1 MILNVAGLVLTRQE
15 VWPQELSHN
24 GGSLQ
29 DAPALRS
36 PGVNPLVR
44 QFYWHTGTSV
54 ENNM

>member
-1 MILNVAGLVLTRQE
+1 MILNVAGLVFTRQE

-29 DAPALRS
+29 DAPALQQ
-36 PGVNPLVR
+36 GVNPLVR
-44 QFYWHTGTSV
+44 QFDWHTGTSV

>member
-29 DAPALRS
+29 DAPALRRCFHIAAS
-36 PGVNPLVR
+36 SGR
-44 QFYWHTGTSV
+44 ATCQIG
-54 ENNM
+54 